1 MREVFQEYG
10 SVIITIIAI
19 VSLIGVIS
27 AIIGTG
33 QPNDGGIVYGAFQD
47 LMTRFAE
54 QAGVPSGAGQ

>member
-33 QPNDGGIVYGAFQD
+33 QSGDGGVVYGAFKD
-47 LMTRFAE
+47 LITHFAE
-54 QAGVPSGAGQ
+54 QAGVSSGVVQ